1 MVVDINSKKE
11 GTIEE
16 QEKAEEK
23 EIKSDVE
30 KLAMEIA
37 SENEVQR

>member
-1 MVVDINSKKE
+1 MDINGKKE
-11 GTIEE
+11 NAIED

-23 EIKSDVE
+23 EIKSNVE